1 MDAFWRFA
9 ARMTRY
15 RWTLAG
21 SLACAVVA
29 GSGLGAGILGS
40 IPILDAILDKSRTLP
55 EIAEDFRTTSSI
67 GARLIPPDL
76 PARLPSGPFE
86 AVVTIMV
93 ALGVL
98 TVVAGAAN
106 YFQAHLALTAVYRTM
121 TNIRREVFRRVIH
134 MPLASVVSGGT
145 ADVVSRLVGD
155 TTQLAA
161 GMAALVSRAVL
172 QIAKG
177 LAGLVAAFIIDWRLA
192 VICIPVAIVV
202 GALTRALGK
211 KVRRASRK
219 ALAGGADMLRAS
231 TEALQGLRVV
241 KVHTT
246 ERYEEGRFHRINKEV
261 MRQLFK
267 ARAARALASPLNE
280 IIVIFVMGT
289 LAAIATKQ
297 IMDGELEASSFIAG
311 LGALA
316 VAGASLKP
324 LNGIFNEIQAASAA
338 ADRLEQLLSADEE
351 AGHDASLPRLPRHA
365 QDIRFDNVTFTYP
378 GADTPSLR
386 AVSATIPHAQTVAV
400 VGPNGSGKTTLLSLV
415 PRLFEPDRPAAAGEH
430 PAADDPAGNES
441 PAGRVLIDGHDIS
454 TVSIRSLRRQIG
466 VVTQETVLFRATIA
480 DNIAYGAENAT
491 DERIRAAA
499 RAARAHDFI
508 AALPNAYDTM
518 VGEQGATLSGGQRQR
533 IAIARAILRDPA
545 ILILDEATSMIDAE
559 SEAHIAEAIK
569 DFSRGRTCL
578 IVAHRLSTVRAA
590 DRILV
595 MDAGRLIDDGT
606 HDELLRRC
614 PVYRT
619 LAQRQLLPP
628 HEDDTEAAA

>member
-21 SLACAVVA
+21 SLACAFVA

-40 IPILDAILDKSRTLP
+40 IPILDAILKKSRTLP
-55 EIAEDFRTTSSI
+55 ELAEEFRTTSSI
-67 GARLIPPDL
+67 GARLIPQDL

-98 TVVAGAAN
+98 TVIAGAAN
-106 YFQAHLALTAVYRTM
+106 YCQAHLALTAVYRTM

-161 GMAALVSRAVL
+161 GMAALISRAVL

-192 VICIPVAIVV
+192 VICIPVAVVV
-202 GALTRALGK
+202 GTLTRTLGK
-211 KVRRASRK
+211 RVRRASRK

-289 LAAIATKQ
+289 LAAVATKQ
-297 IMDGELEASSFIAG
+297 IMDGQLEASSFIAG

-338 ADRLEQLLSADEE
+338 ADRLEQLLKADEE

-365 QDIRFDNVTFTYP
+365 ESIRFDNVTFTYP

-386 AVSATIPHAQTVAV
+386 GVSATIPHAQTVAV

-415 PRLFEPDRPAAAGEH
+415 PRLFEPDRPTAPDRAG
-430 PAADDPAGNES
+430 ADEPT
-441 PAGRVLIDGHDIS
+441 GRVLIDGHDIS

-491 DERIRAAA
+491 DDRIRAAA

-508 AALPNAYDTM
+508 AALPDGYNTM

-559 SEAHIAEAIK
+559 SEAHIAEAIT

-614 PVYRT
+614 AVYRT
-619 LAQRQLLPP
+619 LARRQLLPP
-628 HEDDTEAAA
+628 NEDDTEAAA